1 MINYNLVMYMGI
13 AFYILVMIGFIILI
27 TTKRKNEIEIFKQ
40 GQLHK
45 SFIKNKNKW
54 KYYYT

>member
-13 AFYILVMIGFIILI
+13 AFYILVMIGFIVLI
-27 TTKRKNEIEIFKQ
+27 TTKRKNEIKIFKQ

-45 SFIKNKNKW
+45 SFIRNKNK
-54 KYYYT
+54 

>member
-45 SFIKNKNKW
+45 SFIKNKNK
-54 KYYYT
+54 